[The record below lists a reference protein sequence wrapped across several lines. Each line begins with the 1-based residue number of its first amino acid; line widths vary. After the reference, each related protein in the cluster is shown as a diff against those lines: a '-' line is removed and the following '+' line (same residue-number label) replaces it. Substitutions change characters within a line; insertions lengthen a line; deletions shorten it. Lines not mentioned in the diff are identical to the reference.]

1 MTEANQANKVDHGR
15 DQAVAIN
22 LDAIEQVS
30 SLERPTAGDLMRA
43 AAPLRLLFID
53 DHLQQS
59 AISHGFDL
67 RLNKPPTDFL
77 EDAVPLGNVGFAM
90 GGECMAWGKRV
101 HGFEWD
107 EGAVTYRNKPKS
119 DEPIKIKDFLRQTV
133 LIVRGTK
140 ITREQVIR
148 YVANKSGIMHYDRTR
163 GKHNDL
169 ALDRARSL
177 FWFTLDN
184 KGEAGQH
191 FDQRNMH
198 RVVEQFAA
206 RPLRVDCVLI
216 QNLVAAQL
224 MVASA
229 DLQRFRQALD
239 ASLAT
244 LE

>member
-1 MTEANQANKVDHGR
+1 MTEANQASKVDYER
-15 DQAVAIN
+15 DQAVSIN
-22 LDAIEQVS
+22 LDAIELVS
-30 SLERPTAGDLMRA
+30 TLKRPNAGDLMRA

-67 RLNKPPTDFL
+67 RLTKPPTEFL
-77 EDAVPLGNVGFAM
+77 EDAYPLSQVGFAM
-90 GGECMAWGKRV
+90 GGECVAWGNRI

-107 EGAVTYRNKPKS
+107 EGVVLYHNRPKS
-119 DEPIKIKDFLRQTV
+119 DGPIKIKDFLRQTV

-148 YVANKSGIMHYDRTR
+148 YVANKSGVTHYDRTR

-177 FWFTLDN
+177 FWFTLNN

-191 FDQRNMH
+191 FDQTNLH

-206 RPLRVDCVLI
+206 RPLKVDCVII
-216 QNLVAAQL
+216 QNLITAQL

-229 DLQRFRQALD
+229 DLQRFRQALE
-239 ASLAT
+239 ASLAAIK
-244 LE
+244 